1 MVDGPSLF
9 ARIINE
15 VGSVEVTRP
24 KVAIYNLY
32 WATYGGGEQVSG
44 AIAETLSK
52 YCDVTLLGPEEPSIE
67 ATRAR
72 LGVDLGGC
80 AWQKVCDDLEA
91 SVASADFDVFINGTY
106 RSHTVNRAPVGLY
119 YVHFPEP
126 PTTSRRKAVDAVART
141 GLGAMKLAPRVPD
154 RLESVRRGLQRRVI
168 DQSWATSYTKFL
180 SNSQYTAGWVKKLWD
195 ADSEIVYPPVRTTV
209 KPGTK
214 VELITSIGRF
224 FDPSLGHSKKQHEL
238 LEAFTRMFSSRE
250 GIGSWKLAF
259 VGGADAA
266 SRDYALAIRRGAIGL
281 PVAVHLNA
289 PREIVETTLATASI
303 YWHGGGFG
311 EDAELHPERFE
322 HFGIAVV
329 EAMAAGA
336 VPVVFAAAGPAEIV
350 RHAVD
355 GFHWKTLDELQ
366 AYTRV
371 LMNDEALRLKMSA
384 SAQERAAEFGVD
396 VFAQRIS
403 SLI

>member
-1 MVDGPSLF
+1 M
-9 ARIINE
+9 
-15 VGSVEVTRP
+15 GSVKVTRP
-24 KVAIYNLY
+24 RVAIYNLY

-44 AIAETLSK
+44 AIAEALKTR
-52 YCDVTLLGPEEPSIE
+52 CDVTLLGPEEPHVE

-72 LGVDLGGC
+72 LGVDLSGC
-80 AWQKVCDDLEA
+80 AWRKVVDDTEA
-91 SVASADFDVFINGTY
+91 GEASADFDVFINGTY
-106 RSHTVNRAPVGLY
+106 RSHSVNQAPVGLY

-126 PTTSRRKAVDAVART
+126 PITSRRQTVDKIARV
-141 GLGAMKLAPRVPD
+141 GLGVMKAAPRLPA
-154 RLESVRRGLQRRVI
+154 RLAGVQRGLQRRVI
-168 DQSWATSYTKFL
+168 DQSWSQSYTKFL
-180 SNSQYTAGWVKKLWD
+180 SNSTYTAGWVKKLWD

-209 KPGTK
+209 KPSKK

-250 GIGSWKLAF
+250 GLGDWSLSF
-259 VGGADAA
+259 VGGADGA
-266 SRDYALAIRRGAIGL
+266 SRDYALAVRRGAIGL

-289 PREIVETTLATASI
+289 PREIVETTLATASV

-371 LMNDEALRLKMSA
+371 LMNDEGLRSKMSA
-384 SAQERAAEFGVD
+384 SAQERAADFGVD
-396 VFAQRIS
+396 VFAARINA
-403 SLI
+403 LI

>member
-1 MVDGPSLF
+1 MFTS
-9 ARIINE
+9 IIDE

-24 KVAIYNLY
+24 RVAIYNLY

-44 AIAETLSK
+44 AIAEALK
-52 YCDVTLLGPEEPSIE
+52 ARCDVTLLGPEEPNVE

-72 LGVDLGGC
+72 LGVDLSGC
-80 AWQKVCDDLEA
+80 AWRKVVDDTEA
-91 SVASADFDVFINGTY
+91 GEASADFDVFINGTY
-106 RSHTVNRAPVGLY
+106 RSHSVNQAPVGLY

-126 PTTSRRKAVDAVART
+126 PITSRRQTVDKIARV
-141 GLGAMKLAPRVPD
+141 GLGAMKAAPRLPD
-154 RLESVRRGLQRRVI
+154 RLAGVQRGLQRRVI
-168 DQSWATSYTKFL
+168 DQSWSKSYTKFL
-180 SNSQYTAGWVKKLWD
+180 SNSTYTAGWVKKLWD

-209 KPGTK
+209 KPGKK

-238 LEAFTRMFSSRE
+238 LQAFTRMFSLRE
-250 GIGSWKLAF
+250 GVGHWNLSF
-259 VGGADAA
+259 VGGADGA
-266 SRDYALAIRRGAIGL
+266 SRDYALAVRRGAIGL
-281 PVAVHLNA
+281 PVKVNLNA
-289 PREIVETTLATASI
+289 PRELVETTLATASI

-350 RHAVD
+350 RHGVD

-366 AYTRV
+366 SFTRQ
-371 LMNDEALRLKMSA
+371 LMNDEELRMKMS
-384 SAQERAAEFGVD
+384 SAAQLRAADFGVD
-396 VFAQRIS
+396 VFAKRIS

>member
-1 MVDGPSLF
+1 MF
-9 ARIINE
+9 ASIINE

-32 WATYGGGEQVSG
+32 WSTYGGGEQVSG
-44 AIAETLSK
+44 AIAEILSK
-52 YCDVTLLGPEEPSIE
+52 YCDVTLLGPEEPNID

-80 AWQKVCDDLEA
+80 AWRKVVDDLEA
-91 SVASADFDVFINGTY
+91 GVASADFDVFINGTY
-106 RSHTVNRAPVGLY
+106 RSHTVNQAPVGLY

-126 PTTSRRKAVDAVART
+126 PTTSRRKAIDAVART
-141 GLGAMKLAPRVPD
+141 GLGAMKLAPRVPS
-154 RLESVRRGLQRRVI
+154 RLEGVRRGLQRRVI
-168 DQSWATSYTKFL
+168 DQSWVKSYTKFL
-180 SNSQYTAGWVKKLWD
+180 SNSQYTAGWAKKLWD
-195 ADSEIVYPPVRTTV
+195 AESDIVYPPVRTSVT
-209 KPGTK
+209 PGKK

-224 FDPSLGHSKKQHEL
+224 FDPSLGHSKKQLEL
-238 LEAFTRMFSSRE
+238 LEAFTRMFSSHV
-250 GIGSWKLAF
+250 GIGSWKLSF

-281 PVAVHLNA
+281 PVAVYLNA

-371 LMNDEALRLKMSA
+371 LMNDEALRLKMSV

-396 VFAQRIS
+396 VFAKRIS

>member
-1 MVDGPSLF
+1 M
-9 ARIINE
+9 
-15 VGSVEVTRP
+15 GSVEVTRP

-44 AIAETLSK
+44 AIAEALKTR
-52 YCDVTLLGPEEPSIE
+52 CDVTLLGPEEPNVE

-72 LGVDLGGC
+72 LGVDLSGC
-80 AWQKVCDDLEA
+80 AWRKVVDDTEA
-91 SVASADFDVFINGTY
+91 GEASADFDVFINGTY
-106 RSHTVNRAPVGLY
+106 RSHTVNQAPLGLY

-141 GLGAMKLAPRVPD
+141 GLGAMKLAPRVPS
-154 RLESVRRGLQRRVI
+154 RLEGVRRGLQRRVI
-168 DQSWATSYTKFL
+168 DQSWAKSYTKFL
-180 SNSQYTAGWVKKLWD
+180 SNSTYTAGWVKKLWD

-209 KPGTK
+209 TPGKK

-250 GIGSWKLAF
+250 GVGHWNLSF
-259 VGGADAA
+259 VGGADGA
-266 SRDYALAIRRGAIGL
+266 SRDYALAVRRGAIGL
-281 PVAVHLNA
+281 PVSVNLNA
-289 PREIVETTLATASI
+289 PREIVETTLATASV

-350 RHAVD
+350 RHGVD
-355 GFHWKTLDELQ
+355 GFHWKTLEELQ
-366 AYTRV
+366 LFTRQ
-371 LMNDEALRLKMSA
+371 LMNDEELRSKMS
-384 SAQERAAEFGVD
+384 SAAQLRAAEFGVD
-396 VFAQRIS
+396 VFAARINA
-403 SLI
+403 LI

>member
-1 MVDGPSLF
+1 M
-9 ARIINE
+9 
-15 VGSVEVTRP
+15 GSVEVTRA

-44 AIAETLSK
+44 AIAEALKTR
-52 YCDVTLLGPEEPSIE
+52 CDVTLLGPEEPHVE
-67 ATRAR
+67 ATRSR
-72 LGVDLGGC
+72 LGVDLSGC
-80 AWQKVCDDLEA
+80 SWRKVVDDTEA
-91 SVASADFDVFINGTY
+91 GEASADFDVFINGTY
-106 RSHTVNRAPVGLY
+106 RSHTVNQASVGLY

-141 GLGAMKLAPRVPD
+141 GLGAMKLAPRVPS
-154 RLESVRRGLQRRVI
+154 RLEGVRRGLQRRVI
-168 DQSWATSYTKFL
+168 DQSWAKSYTKFL

-224 FDPSLGHSKKQHEL
+224 FDPSLGHSKKQLEL

-250 GIGSWKLAF
+250 GVHDWKLSF
-259 VGGADAA
+259 VGGADSA
-266 SRDYALAIRRGAIGL
+266 SREYALAIRRGAIGL
-281 PVAVHLNA
+281 PVSVNLNA
-289 PREIVETTLATASI
+289 PRELVETTLATASI

-350 RHAVD
+350 RHGVD
-355 GFHWKTLDELQ
+355 GFHWKTLEELQ
-366 AYTRV
+366 SFTRQ
-371 LMNDEALRLKMSA
+371 LMNDDELRSKMS
-384 SAQERAAEFGVD
+384 SAAQLRAAEFGVE
-396 VFAQRIS
+396 VFGNRIT